1 MREFAEFWIILNT
14 YLFSFL
20 QLLDVSISVFASLVG
35 ISIRIASSATG
46 VNICVVTAGIK
57 KYKSI
62 NKKREEAWENSIASK
77 I

>member
-1 MREFAEFWIILNT
+1 MNYIEH
-14 YLFSFL
+14 
-20 QLLDVSISVFASLVG
+20 LLIFISSITGYVSISVFASLVG
-35 ISIRIASSATG
+35 ISIRIASSAIG
-46 VNICVVTAGIK
+46 INICVVTAGIK

>member
-1 MREFAEFWIILNT
+1 MNYIEH
-14 YLFSFL
+14 
-20 QLLDVSISVFASLVG
+20 LLIFISSITGYVSISVFASLVG
-35 ISIRIASSATG
+35 ISIRIASSAIG

-62 NKKREEAWENSIASK
+62 NEKREEAWENSIASK

>member
-1 MREFAEFWIILNT
+1 MNYIEH
-14 YLFSFL
+14 
-20 QLLDVSISVFASLVG
+20 LLIFISSITGYVSISVFASLVG
-35 ISIRIASSATG
+35 ISIRIASSAIG

-62 NKKREEAWENSIASK
+62 NKKREEAWENNIASK